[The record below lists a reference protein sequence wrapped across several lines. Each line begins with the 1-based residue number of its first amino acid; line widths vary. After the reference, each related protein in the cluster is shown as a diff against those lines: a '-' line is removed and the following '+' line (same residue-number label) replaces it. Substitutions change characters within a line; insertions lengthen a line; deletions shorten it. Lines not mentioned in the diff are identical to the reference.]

1 MVRDTE
7 GWAKWMMRGR
17 GGERKEGREEESKK
31 ARTERRK
38 WRTRL
43 SNFHDRTR
51 QEDVRKDALCG
62 VADL

>member
-1 MVRDTE
+1 
-7 GWAKWMMRGR
+7 MMRGR